1 MFDFILES
9 SEVVSKVQTARLT
22 ARSAT
27 MAWND
32 DDENPGMDALASY
45 GFNECAKDPL
55 LRLCNIVT
63 CCRPVWHKG
72 RPCTQPQPTCCCV
85 PIGNGALAFPR
96 SGDWGPKGAL
106 RRSFELL
113 LHSQASDALDGAEDR
128 SKGGL
133 AAHLNATW
141 CSNVNAE
148 LLHPAGYS
156 CRAHCWTTRTTS
168 NDNAGTVASVRADHL
183 VLVIEQTRPSISDG
197 PTGAPLQPGV
207 VQVQPGL
214 VQPCG

>member
-1 MFDFILES
+1 
-9 SEVVSKVQTARLT
+9 
-22 ARSAT
+22 
-27 MAWND
+27 MALYGEGND
-32 DDENPGMDALASY
+32 ERPGMGAVASY

-63 CCRPVWHKG
+63 CCRPVWHS
-72 RPCTQPQPTCCCV
+72 RPSCTCCQGCI
-85 PIGNGALAFPR
+85 PNGALAFPR

-128 SKGGL
+128 SKRGM

-148 LLHPAGYS
+148 LLHPAGY
-156 CRAHCWTTRTTS
+156 
-168 NDNAGTVASVRADHL
+168 
-183 VLVIEQTRPSISDG
+183 
-197 PTGAPLQPGV
+197 
-207 VQVQPGL
+207 
-214 VQPCG
+214 